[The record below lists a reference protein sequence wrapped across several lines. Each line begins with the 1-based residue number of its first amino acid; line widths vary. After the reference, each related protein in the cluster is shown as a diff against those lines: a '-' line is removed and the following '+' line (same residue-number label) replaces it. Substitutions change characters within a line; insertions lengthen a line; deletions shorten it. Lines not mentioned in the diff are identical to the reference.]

1 MCSRYIFLS
10 IYEGT
15 CMTLKRE
22 YCCKVIEGPIDSYV
36 ISSPLPRHGNKIDT
50 RAATLVILKI
60 FCIDLCALWFPRLC
74 RSFIV

>member
-1 MCSRYIFLS
+1 MCSRYICLS
-10 IYEGT
+10 IDEG
-15 CMTLKRE
+15 MTLKRE

-36 ISSPLPRHGNKIDT
+36 ISSPLPRHEMGIKLILVQ
-50 RAATLVILKI
+50 ATTLKI